1 MLGAGLGIV
10 LFLWV
15 FRDVSPSAVLDRLV
29 PLGLGGGLLALLPV
43 LGASLLE
50 TAGWRDAFAVMGTR
64 VGYWTLFRVR
74 TATEAVSQTLPA
86 GVVFS
91 ESLKI
96 ALLARDGL
104 STENATTGMLARK
117 YLLMTSQVPYI
128 AVAAVAGYAAIE
140 ALSRRVLGY
149 GGLSW
154 LLGLSGV
161 VIGVAAL
168 GARLA
173 LSRGQLMDRLRALL
187 QRIPSRRL
195 RTALDSGAACFGATD
210 RRLEHFFRVGVGDEL
225 RISALFFGGWLFES
239 VETFLFLKLVG
250 APVDFSTAMAI
261 EVVLSLLRMIV
272 FVVPGGLGIQDAGYA
287 LFLNALRI
295 PQATEI
301 AAAFVVLKRSKELF
315 YAAVGYGLLAVD
327 LGQKRPVAA
336 SPALF
341 APNTGETW
349 NPAEVRKGVGAS
361 T

>member
-1 MLGAGLGIV
+1 MLGAGAGIA

-15 FRDVSPSAVLDRLV
+15 FRDVSPSAVLGRLV

-50 TAGWRDAFAVMGTR
+50 TAGWREAFAVMGTR

-128 AVAAVAGYAAIE
+128 AVAAVAGCAAIE

-149 GGLSW
+149 GGLTW

-173 LSRGQLMDRLRALL
+173 LSRGQLMDR
-187 QRIPSRRL
+187 
-195 RTALDSGAACFGATD
+195 
-210 RRLEHFFRVGVGDEL
+210 
-225 RISALFFGGWLFES
+225 
-239 VETFLFLKLVG
+239 
-250 APVDFSTAMAI
+250 
-261 EVVLSLLRMIV
+261 
-272 FVVPGGLGIQDAGYA
+272 
-287 LFLNALRI
+287 
-295 PQATEI
+295 
-301 AAAFVVLKRSKELF
+301 
-315 YAAVGYGLLAVD
+315 
-327 LGQKRPVAA
+327 
-336 SPALF
+336 
-341 APNTGETW
+341 
-349 NPAEVRKGVGAS
+349 
-361 T
+361 